1 MTSIFISS
9 LNCPSCGEAS
19 SFERYDRIDV
29 SKTPQF
35 RTSFIDWELF
45 KYTCN
50 HCGHQLIIDYPTLYV
65 DEDNKAIIQYLLSNC
80 SDLGSVTSIKELAV
94 EFDTSKY
101 KCRIVTN
108 LEDFVE
114 KVQIFSEGMDDKAI
128 EFMKYL
134 KCPNEDEDIM
144 FSYEHIVFTKV
155 GPVAYQFMFINQ
167 KEAVA
172 SLNFSSELYLDALAE
187 VAEAGE
193 CEYYINKDWA
203 EKFARQR

>member
-9 LNCPSCGEAS
+9 LNCSSCGEAN

-29 SKTPQF
+29 SKTPQC
-35 RTSFIDWELF
+35 RAALIDWELF

-50 HCGHQLIIDYPTLYV
+50 HCGHQVIIDYPTFYA
-65 DEDNKAIIQYLLSNC
+65 DEENKVIIQYLPSNC

-94 EFDTSKY
+94 EFDISKY
-101 KCRIVTN
+101 KFRVVTN

-134 KCPNEDEDIM
+134 KNANEEEDIV
-144 FSYEHIVFTKV
+144 FSYDYMVFTKV
-155 GPVAYQFMFINQ
+155 GPLAYQFMFINQ

-172 SLNFSSELYLDALAE
+172 SLNFSSELYLDALTE

-193 CEYYINKDWA
+193 GEYVINKDWA

>member
-9 LNCPSCGEAS
+9 LNCLSCGEAS

-35 RTSFIDWELF
+35 RTALIDWELF
-45 KYTCN
+45 KFTCN
-50 HCGHQLIIDYPTLYV
+50 HCGHQVIIDYPTIYV
-65 DEDNKAIIQYLLSNC
+65 DEENKVIIQYLPSNC
-80 SDLGSVTSIKELAV
+80 SDLGSVSSIKELAA
-94 EFDTSKY
+94 ELDISKY
-101 KCRIVTN
+101 KRRIVTN

-134 KCPNEDEDIM
+134 KSPNEDEDM
-144 FSYEHIVFTKV
+144 FSYEHMVFTKV

-172 SLNFSSELYLDALAE
+172 SLNFSSELYLDALVE
-187 VAEAGE
+187 VAEVGE
-193 CEYYINKDWA
+193 SEYVINMDWA
-203 EKFARQR
+203 EKFARKR

>member
-9 LNCPSCGEAS
+9 VNCPSCGETR

-35 RTSFIDWELF
+35 RAALIDWELF
-45 KYTCN
+45 KFTCN
-50 HCGHQLIIDYPTLYV
+50 HCDHQVIIEYPTLYV
-65 DEDNKAIIQYLLSNC
+65 DEENKAVIQYLPSNF
-80 SDLGSVTSIKELAV
+80 SDRGSVTSIKELAA

-101 KCRIVTN
+101 KCRVVTN

-114 KVQIFSEGMDDKAI
+114 KVQIFSEDMDDRAI

-134 KCPNEDEDIM
+134 KSPNEEEDIM
-144 FSYEHIVFTKV
+144 FSYEHTVFTKV

-167 KEAVA
+167 KETVA
-172 SLNFSSELYLDALAE
+172 SLNFSSELYLDALTE

-193 CEYYINKDWA
+193 GEYVINKDWA